1 MDTAFFKK
9 YAKPKYLLAGIP
21 GFLIL
26 AVAVWLSVVYITLPD
41 VSPLLKK
48 NPKTTA
54 LIQQR
59 IAEAKA
65 DGKKLRIRQQ
75 WVRFKRIPKLLRQAV
90 RISEDASFYLHNGV
104 DFDEIKESFK
114 KNWEKGKI
122 TRGGS
127 TITQQLAKNLYLST
141 DRSYTRKIKEYFIAR
156 RLEEELSK
164 YRIFHLYLNIIELGR
179 GIFGVQAAAR
189 YYFGKN
195 VDELSL
201 DEMVRLAAVIPK
213 PLKVRANGNSRWLR
227 WKASWILKKLLKYGY
242 INREQ
247 FDQTIPKFER

>member
-1 MDTAFFKK
+1 MDISYLSK
-9 YAKPKYLLAGIP
+9 YRKPKYLVVGIP
-21 GFLIL
+21 LLLVL
-26 AVAVWLSVVYITLPD
+26 AVLLWLLVVSLTLPD
-41 VSPLLKK
+41 VSELAKK

-65 DGKKLRIRQQ
+65 RGIKLRIRQR

-90 RISEDASFYLHNGV
+90 RVSEDASFYLHEGV
-104 DFDEIKESFK
+104 DFTELKESFK
-114 KNWEKGKI
+114 KNWDKGKI
-122 TRGGS
+122 ARGGS

-141 DRSYTRKIKEYFIAR
+141 ERSYSRKIKEYFIAK
-156 RLEEELSK
+156 RLEKELSK

-179 GIFGVQAAAR
+179 GVFGVQAAAR
-189 YYFGKN
+189 HYFGKN
-195 VDELSL
+195 VENLSL
-201 DEMVRLAAVIPK
+201 GEIVRIAAVIPK
-213 PLKVRANGNSRWLR
+213 PLKVRADGNSRWLR

-247 FDQTIPKFER
+247 FDQTIPEFKK

>member
-1 MDTAFFKK
+1 MNTALLKK
-9 YAKPKYLLAGIP
+9 YGKPKYLFAGIP
-21 GFLIL
+21 LLFVLM
-26 AVAVWLSVVYITLPD
+26 VAIWLLVVYLTLPD
-41 VSPLLKK
+41 VSSLAKK

-59 IAEAKA
+59 LSEAKA
-65 DGKKLRIRQQ
+65 AGKKLRIRQQ

-90 RISEDASFYLHNGV
+90 RISEDASFYLHHGV
-104 DFDEIKESFK
+104 DFEEIKESFK

-141 DRSYTRKIKEYFIAR
+141 DRSYSRKIKEYFIAK
-156 RLEEELSK
+156 RLEADLSK
-164 YRIFHLYLNIIELGR
+164 YRIFHLYLNIIELGK
-179 GIFGVQAAAR
+179 GVFGVQAAAR

-201 DEMVRLAAVIPK
+201 NEMVRLAAVIPK

-242 INREQ
+242 INRRQ
-247 FDQTIPKFER
+247 FNQAIVEFEK